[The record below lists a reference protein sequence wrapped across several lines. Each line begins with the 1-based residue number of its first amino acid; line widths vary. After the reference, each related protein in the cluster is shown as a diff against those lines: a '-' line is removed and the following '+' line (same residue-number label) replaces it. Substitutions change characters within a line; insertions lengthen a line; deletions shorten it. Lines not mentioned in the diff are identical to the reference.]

1 LRRRSSPGTG
11 SGTIAH
17 EFTHALHFADME
29 ALGQTHPIWERE
41 GLGSLYEEPEPREDG
56 LFGLVNWRLPLSRNR
71 KA

>member
-1 LRRRSSPGTG
+1 
-11 SGTIAH
+11 
-17 EFTHALHFADME
+17 ME

>member
-41 GLGSLYEEPEPREDG
+41 GLGSLYEEPDPREDG
-56 LFGLVNWRLPLSRNR
+56 LFGLVN
-71 KA
+71 